1 MNRKEIIEMKL
12 SVLNPHFLEI
22 IDESALHAGHAGNP
36 NGDAESHFAIKI
48 ASKEFNNLSMVKQHR
63 IINNILKDEFDT
75 GLHALSINIQP
86 KINH

>member
-22 IDESALHAGHAGNP
+22 VDQSALHAGHAGNP

-48 ASKEFNNLSMVKQHR
+48 AAKELDDLSMIKQHR
-63 IINNILKDEFDT
+63 IINNILKDEFDN
-75 GLHALSINIQP
+75 GLHALSISIKP
-86 KINH
+86 

>member
-22 IDESALHAGHAGNP
+22 VDESSLHAGHTGNP

-48 ASKEFNNLSMVKQHR
+48 AAEKLNNLSMIKQHR
-63 IINNILKDEFDT
+63 IINNILKDEFDN
-75 GLHALSINIQP
+75 GLHALSISIKSKN
-86 KINH
+86 

>member
-22 IDESALHAGHAGNP
+22 VDQSALHAGHAGNP

-48 ASKEFNNLSMVKQHR
+48 AAKELDDLSMIKQHR
-63 IINNILKDEFDT
+63 IINSILKDEFDN
-75 GLHALSINIQP
+75 GLHALSISI
-86 KINH
+86 KA